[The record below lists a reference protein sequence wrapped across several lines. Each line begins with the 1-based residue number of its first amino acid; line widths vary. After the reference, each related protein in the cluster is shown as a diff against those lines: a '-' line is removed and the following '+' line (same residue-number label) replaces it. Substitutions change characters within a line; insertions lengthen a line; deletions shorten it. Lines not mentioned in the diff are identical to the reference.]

1 MRTILFALACM
12 LAACASAQP
21 AAQGEQTQSQQS
33 SDSYTDARSSA
44 SDADVTIA
52 RRGFRSACQT
62 RHSVGYCECL
72 TGSMAQTLA
81 PEDLNIA
88 AAQFSGQT
96 TSSAR
101 VSAARAQAEAACA
114 SVPR

>member
-12 LAACASAQP
+12 AAACASAQP
-21 AAQGEQTQSQQS
+21 TAQGEQTQSQQPS
-33 SDSYTDARSSA
+33 GNYTDARSSA

-81 PEDLNIA
+81 PEDLSIA
-88 AAQFSGQT
+88 TAQFDCQT
-96 TSSAR
+96 TSNAR
-101 VSAARAQAEAACA
+101 VNAARAQAEAACS
-114 SVPR
+114 SVPH